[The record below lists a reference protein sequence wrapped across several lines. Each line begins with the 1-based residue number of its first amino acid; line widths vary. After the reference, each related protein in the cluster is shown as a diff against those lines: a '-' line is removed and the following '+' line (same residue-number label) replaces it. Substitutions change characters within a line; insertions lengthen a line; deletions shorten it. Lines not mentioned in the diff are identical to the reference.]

1 MVDVLIVEND
11 EDIRNLLIE
20 QLRYKH
26 HRVGGSSDGLA
37 ALRRIKRRRSDVLFL
52 DIMMPIMNGIE
63 LISELAKDSETSNI
77 PIVLVTAVSTPDVT
91 MKAVRLGVKYRLT
104 KPWETKHLDFVLEQT
119 LGLMN
124 EADAS
129 APSA

>member
-1 MVDVLIVEND
+1 MVDVLIVEDD
-11 EDIRNLLIE
+11 EDISNLLIE
-20 QLRYKH
+20 QLRDKRY
-26 HRVGGSSDGLA
+26 RVGESSDGSA
-37 ALRRIKRRRSDVLFL
+37 ALRRIKRRRPDVLFL

-104 KPWETKHLDFVLEQT
+104 KPWEPKDLDFVLEQT

-129 APSA
+129 ASSA